1 MMPRVKLSRGQVAG
15 GAILLLWA
23 AGAIAILMRLFMG
36 LGATTNLNDS
46 TAWGLWI
53 GFDVMCGVALAA
65 GGFVIAG
72 AVYMLRREKYRP
84 VLRSAILT
92 AFLGY
97 MLVVFGLILD
107 IGQPWRIWHPLIMW
121 NSRSVLLEVAWCVM
135 LYATVLALEF
145 SPIVFER
152 FHLTPLMKLV
162 HKITPL
168 VVMLGI
174 ILSTLHQSSLGSLF
188 LIMPEKIQP
197 LWYSP
202 LLPVFFLVSAVA
214 VGLAMVI
221 VESSL
226 SSRAMRRGLE
236 IGILS
241 DLGWAAVWV
250 LAAYLALR
258 FGDLI
263 VRGALSDAFQPTMA
277 AALFWIEV
285 GIGVILPM
293 LLLAR
298 PSVRMSASGL
308 FRCGLLII
316 FGVVFYRLNMSVF
329 SFWMYT
335 GNYYVPS
342 LIEFLVTFTLVSGG
356 VAAFAVISKL
366 FPIFQSD
373 EAHA

>member
-1 MMPRVKLSRGQVAG
+1 
-15 GAILLLWA
+15 
-23 AGAIAILMRLFMG
+23 
-36 LGATTNLNDS
+36 
-46 TAWGLWI
+46 
-53 GFDVMCGVALAA
+53 
-65 GGFVIAG
+65 
-72 AVYMLRREKYRP
+72 
-84 VLRSAILT
+84 
-92 AFLGY
+92 
-97 MLVVFGLILD
+97 
-107 IGQPWRIWHPLIMW
+107 MW

-277 AALFWIEV
+277 GALFWIEV